1 MRPWI
6 CMLVLGAGLT
16 AVSALPAAANTTAS
30 RSPRVAVNGPV
41 RAPFLRHHLFRHQSL
56 FGPFAFGSPF
66 VLPGGVFDGDVMPS
80 LASGAPTVVM
90 LSGSPAAPPLPRR
103 AAIVERTSVET
114 TVDGVVIVRGP
125 GSHHLGR

>member
-1 MRPWI
+1 MRPWF
-6 CMLVLGAGLT
+6 CMLALGAGLT
-16 AVSALPAAANTTAS
+16 AVSALPAVANNMAS

-41 RAPFLRHHLFRHQSL
+41 RTPFLRHHLFRHQFL

-66 VLPGGVFDGDVMPS
+66 VLPGEVFDGDVMPG
-80 LASGAPTVVM
+80 LASGAPMVVM
-90 LSGSPAAPPLPRR
+90 LSGPPAAPPLPRR
-103 AAIVERTSVET
+103 AALEERVSVET